1 MIQTIQDTLQ
11 QYWGYSGFRPLQQE
25 AMESLASGRDTLLVL
40 PTGGGKS
47 LCYQAPAISAPGLA
61 IVISPLISLMKDQVD
76 SLTECGIAAAR
87 IDSSL
92 TPQERHDVMTQL
104 RNHTLKL
111 LYMSPERLVSD
122 GFMETLKHTKL

>member
-61 IVISPLISLMKDQVD
+61 IVISLMRARDSINVDEIDLMK
-76 SLTECGIAAAR
+76 G
-87 IDSSL
+87 
-92 TPQERHDVMTQL
+92 
-104 RNHTLKL
+104 
-111 LYMSPERLVSD
+111 
-122 GFMETLKHTKL
+122 